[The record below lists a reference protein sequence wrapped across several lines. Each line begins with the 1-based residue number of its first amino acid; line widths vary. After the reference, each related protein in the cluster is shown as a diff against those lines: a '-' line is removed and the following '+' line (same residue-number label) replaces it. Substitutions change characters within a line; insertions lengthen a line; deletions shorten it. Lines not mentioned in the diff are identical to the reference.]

1 MLLILIMLLPIIAFG
16 EVVIISN
23 FPLRKTNLEKV
34 INLENYKEMVEI
46 IRNVEDVKDAY
57 LVEEENRVTIYIE
70 RYPIIKRIHIKGN
83 VAVAKEEIL
92 SYLGFY
98 EGMPLRGPEFNET
111 DVQIRIKK
119 VIHGQGIFRCTC
131 GCYYRGRQ
139 RWLCVP
145 LYRNR

>member
-70 RYPIIKRIHIKGN
+70 RYPIKKAFSMIGFEYVFLSFFQRKGIHALLFKPAYVG
-83 VAVAKEEIL
+83 
-92 SYLGFY
+92 
-98 EGMPLRGPEFNET
+98 
-111 DVQIRIKK
+111 
-119 VIHGQGIFRCTC
+119 
-131 GCYYRGRQ
+131 
-139 RWLCVP
+139 
-145 LYRNR
+145 